1 MIRING
7 VSSHFFTNSS
17 DMGTDPQVW
26 VVCRQ
31 IRENWDRKLFL
42 SLFAFLDL
50 FLYCCE
56 FKFQL
61 FLVVFHP
68 FHLFTL

>member
-1 MIRING
+1 
-7 VSSHFFTNSS
+7 
-17 DMGTDPQVW
+17 MGTDPQVW
-26 VVCRQ
+26 AVCKQ
-31 IRENWDRKLFL
+31 IPENRDRKSVL

-61 FLVVFHP
+61 FPVVFHP